1 MEYKIIVTKILVV
14 VRVGIMK
21 LIIDDEYYNI
31 NIVRVSNLINLTM
44 DIRVSSSLIVT

>member
-1 MEYKIIVTKILVV
+1 MVTKILVV

-21 LIIDDEYYNI
+21 LIINDRYCNI
-31 NIVRVSNLINLTM
+31 IGVSDLLNLTM